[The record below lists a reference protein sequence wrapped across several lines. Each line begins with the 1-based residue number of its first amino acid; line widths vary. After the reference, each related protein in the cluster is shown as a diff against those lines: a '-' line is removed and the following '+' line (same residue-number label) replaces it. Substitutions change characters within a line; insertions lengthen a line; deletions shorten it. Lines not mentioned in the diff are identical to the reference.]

1 MKFERSVAFVSKPK
15 SENAR
20 ATFGFWVISGFGRNI
35 LPWDVMQDGQTVS
48 LRTKMEIWTTHF
60 SAYS

>member
-1 MKFERSVAFVSKPK
+1 MSKPR
-15 SENAR
+15 SDNAR
-20 ATFGFWVISGFGRNI
+20 VTFGFWVISGFGRNI